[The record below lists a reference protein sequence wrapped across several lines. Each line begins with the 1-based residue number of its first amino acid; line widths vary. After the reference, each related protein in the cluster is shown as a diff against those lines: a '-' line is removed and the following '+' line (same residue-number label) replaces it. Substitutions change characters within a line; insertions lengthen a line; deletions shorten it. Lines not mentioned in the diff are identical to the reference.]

1 LVGSTQ
7 DCHQRVIQALTGRCS
22 SCEG

>member
-7 DCHQRVIQALTGRCS
+7 DCHQRVIQALTGLCS